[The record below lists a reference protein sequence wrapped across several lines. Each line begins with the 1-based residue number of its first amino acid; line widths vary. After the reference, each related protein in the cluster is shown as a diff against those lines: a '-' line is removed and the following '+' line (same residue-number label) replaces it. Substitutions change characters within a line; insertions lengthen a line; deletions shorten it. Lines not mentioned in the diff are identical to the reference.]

1 MDEKIVIFRCKGRP
15 LNQEPKFKMP
25 VHEQV
30 YQQIRNLILFGGMIP
45 GEAVTI
51 NGLIET
57 LGVGMTPVREAI
69 RRLTSEGAL
78 EFRGNRRIILPTLT
92 PQSLEELT
100 FLRLAI
106 EPKLAEMAAQTV
118 REEDILHLIQLD
130 DKLDR
135 AIQSGDVNAYL
146 RLNYEFHRDLYLLAN
161 SPILND
167 VVDGLWLR
175 FGPSL
180 RVVCGQYGTRQLD
193 DKHKRTIE
201 ALRSRDG
208 KRAFEAIS
216 ADISQGLDLV
226 KSDLLRENAS

>member
-1 MDEKIVIFRCKGRP
+1 
-15 LNQEPKFKMP
+15 MP

-30 YQQIRNLILFGGMIP
+30 YQKIRNLILFGGMIP

-57 LGVGMTPVREAI
+57 LDVGMTPVREAI

-78 EFRGNRRIILPTLT
+78 EFRGNRRIVLPVLT
-92 PQSLEELT
+92 TQSLEELE
-100 FLRLAI
+100 FLRLSI
-106 EPKLAEMAAQTV
+106 EPKLAEMAAKTV
-118 REEDILHLIQLD
+118 RENDILHLVELD

-146 RLNYEFHRDLYLLAN
+146 RLNYEFHRDLYLLSNA
-161 SPILND
+161 PILNE

-208 KRAFEAIS
+208 KSAFEAIS

-226 KSDLLRENAS
+226 KSDLLQQNARSQMK